1 MSVALEPI
9 LYIIDDDICM
19 LESLNWLTRSN
30 GIETK
35 TYNNANSFLEDFL
48 PGSPGCVLSDM
59 LMPGINGIELQNR
72 LRILDAPLPVIL
84 ITGFASVTIAV
95 QAMKNGVFDFIEKP
109 IDNTALLTTIK
120 RAFAVN
126 QKYHETRRHA
136 QKQQTSLK
144 NLTKRERDVYDLIV
158 QGHANKIISEKL
170 RIAQKTVE
178 THRANV
184 MKKTNARSLSDLI
197 ALRD

>member
-109 IDNTALLTTIK
+109 IDDTALLATIK
-120 RAFAVN
+120 EAFAAN
-126 QKYHETRRHA
+126 QKYHKARRYA
-136 QKQQTSLK
+136 QQQQTSLK